1 MYVPNLFAAQ
11 REISDVLN
19 GTEKREV
26 WAKHPEDFELL
37 HSGDWDTET
46 NRYELKENPQ
56 QICVLTA
63 LVQVRN

>member
-46 NRYELKENPQ
+46 NDTN
-56 QICVLTA
+56 
-63 LVQVRN
+63 